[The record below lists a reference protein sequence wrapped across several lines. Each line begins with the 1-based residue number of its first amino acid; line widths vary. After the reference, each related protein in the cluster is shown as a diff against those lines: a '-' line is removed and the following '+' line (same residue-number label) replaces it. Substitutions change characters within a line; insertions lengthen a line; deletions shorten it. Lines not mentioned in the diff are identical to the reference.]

1 MRNALLWAALFMA
14 APEFAAAD
22 VLKGHWEGAFARNGS
37 IQIVALDFAS
47 DRAGTFDI
55 PELGCFGEPLDSVSA
70 TDSSAVFGL
79 LYGTFRMRL
88 HPADRQMTGENR
100 AWGPPVSLHVK
111 RTPRIAAYDTMAIA
125 ATRAGA
131 TIRATLY
138 LPRARGHVPA
148 VVVAGGSIQT
158 TRARWEYCSWGPV
171 LADRGIAVVVYDR
184 RGHGASTGDT
194 TDTDLKTEAADVL
207 ALVERLRRN
216 PAIDPQRVGV
226 MGLSRG
232 GWVASWAAA
241 SSPHVGFLA
250 LECGP
255 AVSATEQ
262 EMQRVTH
269 TPLEDSLTTQ
279 DIEHAATYTRL
290 TLDAALGKRAWADVE
305 RASAEAKNARWKGLV
320 QIPDRPS
327 NLDWWRRND
336 YDQAAV
342 LRRVHMPVYA
352 AFGESDVLVPPAEN
366 LEPMRQALSQ
376 DGNRRVRI
384 DLFPGVGHGL
394 YAHGHLVGDEWKWP
408 RAFWVWSAKAPG
420 AFENLGDWILAL

>member
-1 MRNALLWAALFMA
+1 LRLALAGAALLLA
-14 APEFAAAD
+14 APAFATAD
-22 VLKGHWEGAFARNGS
+22 VLQGHWEGAFARNGS
-37 IQIVALDFAS
+37 IQTVALDFAS

-55 PELGCFGEPLDSVSA
+55 PELGCYGEPLDSVSA
-70 TDSSAVFGL
+70 TDSSATFRL

-100 AWGPPVSLHVK
+100 DWGPPVSLHVK
-111 RTPRIAAYDTMAIA
+111 RTPRIAVYDTTAISV
-125 ATRAGA
+125 TRAGA

-138 LPRARGHVPA
+138 LPRARRRVPA

-158 TRARWEYCSWGPV
+158 TRARWEYRSWGPV

-194 TDTDLKTEAADVL
+194 TDTDLKTEAQDVL
-207 ALVERLRRN
+207 ALVERVRAQS
-216 PAIDPQRVGV
+216 AIDPERVGV

-241 SSPHVGFLA
+241 HSPHVGFLA

-262 EMQRVTH
+262 EMERVTH
-269 TPLEDSLTTQ
+269 APLEDSLTTQ
-279 DIEHAATYTRL
+279 DVERAAAYTRL
-290 TLDAALGKRAWADVE
+290 TLDAALGKSAWADVE
-305 RASAEAKNARWKGLV
+305 RASAEARSARWKDLV

-327 NLDWWRRND
+327 DLDWWRRNE

-342 LRRVHMPVYA
+342 LRRVRVPVYA
-352 AFGESDVLVPPAEN
+352 AFGAKDVLVPPEEN
-366 LEPMRQALSQ
+366 LEPMRRALTQ
-376 DGNRRVRI
+376 GGNTRVRM
-384 DLFPGVGHGL
+384 DLFPNVGHGL
-394 YAHGHLVGDEWKWP
+394 YAYGRLEGDAWKWP

-420 AFENLGDWILAL
+420 AFESVGDWILAL